1 VSNGILCKHT
11 ISIRLGYMRPKIMGD
26 YLAAIHRRASHTVW
40 FKMCLNSWSQLV
52 MLFRKVE
59 ESLGDIS
66 TLKK

>member
-1 VSNGILCKHT
+1 
-11 ISIRLGYMRPKIMGD
+11 MRPKIMGD